1 MQALALASD
10 GPATC
15 LDWNN
20 NYADEEDKCILFHCG
35 PVPADLMQH
44 ACIRARLPSGVPSP
58 WEFAQGGEPFTVDVP
73 GPLVLDAP
81 MLMLEAVRQ
90 GVGVAQLAEWYVAED
105 LASGR
110 LVRVLDE
117 WTVPVPGLCIYY
129 AGHRHLPA
137 ALRALVD
144 LVHEL
149 RAGEEKRSVGAGRA
163 KAKRA
168 GGAARSSGR

>member
-1 MQALALASD
+1 M
-10 GPATC
+10 
-15 LDWNN
+15 
-20 NYADEEDKCILFHCG
+20 
-35 PVPADLMQH
+35 
-44 ACIRARLPSGVPSP
+44 
-58 WEFAQGGEPFTVDVP
+58 P

-117 WTVPVPGLCIYY
+117 WTVPVPALCLYY

-149 RAGEEKRSVGAGRA
+149 RAKEEERSVGAGP
-163 KAKRA
+163 AKRKPSRE
-168 GGAARSSGR
+168 AAKSGRRSGQ

>member
-1 MQALALASD
+1 
-10 GPATC
+10 
-15 LDWNN
+15 
-20 NYADEEDKCILFHCG
+20 
-35 PVPADLMQH
+35 
-44 ACIRARLPSGVPSP
+44 
-58 WEFAQGGEPFTVDVP
+58 
-73 GPLVLDAP
+73 
-81 MLMLEAVRQ
+81 
-90 GVGVAQLAEWYVAED
+90 VAED

-149 RAGEEKRSVGAGRA
+149 RAGEEKRSGGAGVA
-163 KAKRA
+163 KGKR
-168 GGAARSSGR
+168 GSGKARSKHG